1 MAELSDFVEQYCEDC
16 RDETD
21 QRTVAGSQLATCLRC
36 GHQSA
41 VQPENDRVQALIER
55 LYQSP
60 PDVVTRAQ
68 AKVCWAR
75 MLSATVV

>member
-55 LYQSP
+55 VRQEDTAVIGRLRTAAVPLY
-60 PDVVTRAQ
+60 
-68 AKVCWAR
+68 
-75 MLSATVV
+75 

>member
-21 QRTVAGSQLATCLRC
+21 QRTAAGSQTATCLRC
-36 GHQSA
+36 GHESA

-55 LYQSP
+55 VRQEDTAVIGRLRTAAVPLY
-60 PDVVTRAQ
+60 
-68 AKVCWAR
+68 
-75 MLSATVV
+75 